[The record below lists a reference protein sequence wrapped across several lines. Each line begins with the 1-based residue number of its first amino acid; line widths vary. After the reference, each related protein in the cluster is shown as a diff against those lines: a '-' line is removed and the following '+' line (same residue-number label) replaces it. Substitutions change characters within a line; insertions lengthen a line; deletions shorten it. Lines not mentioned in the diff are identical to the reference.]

1 MKQPRLILEWDCGGI
16 GCTKI
21 VQVETDAALSSL
33 TDAALQLIA
42 EGGGC
47 RTLGRATFFCPT
59 CADPK
64 RRAPDCLR

>member
-1 MKQPRLILEWDCGGI
+1 MKQPRIILEWDCGGI

-42 EGGGC
+42 EGGGLPHP
-47 RTLGRATFFCPT
+47 RQSDLLLPDVRRSEAPRA
-59 CADPK
+59 
-64 RRAPDCLR
+64 